1 VTADFTGQY
10 QMILT
15 RGRSFEMDILLPLI
29 SETDVLGFVSYP
41 IPASVVN
48 MSGDTTFDFNLPA
61 FPGQVTVSG
70 RVTDSGGRG
79 VSDVS
84 VGAFSQSVT
93 GAPNL
98 GFIAGAQTDANGNY
112 SFVVLSGTNYQI
124 TFTPPT
130 PAP

>member
-1 VTADFTGQY
+1 
-10 QMILT
+10 MILM
-15 RGRSFEMDILLPLI
+15 RGRSFEVDVLLPLI
-29 SETDVLGFVSYP
+29 TGTDVLGFVSYP

-48 MSGDTTFDFNLPA
+48 MSGDTTFNFNLPA
-61 FPGQVTVSG
+61 FPGQVMVSG

-79 VSDVS
+79 VSAVAVS
-84 VGAFSQSVT
+84 AFSQSVT